1 MATLNY
7 IESDGTPVVTGAT
20 AEKASVALVEDSI
33 PRRQRNGYVAD
44 IGGGFP
50 DLSRKINITPV
61 SQGNYITSPG
71 TGWVSAR
78 CVTRPGGAMNITY
91 ITLRCT
97 YKNETDHTNYVTIS
111 ESMIYTVGEYGIGC
125 SLPVCKGDKVYVIYE
140 RIRNLELWFV
150 PCKAA
155 L

>member
-7 IESDGTPVVTGAT
+7 IKSDGTPVVTGAT

-44 IGGGFP
+44 IEGGFP
-50 DLSRKINITPV
+50 DIQRKINITPV
-61 SQGNYITSPG
+61 SHGSYITAPG

-78 CVTRPGGAMNITY
+78 CVTYPGGAMNITY
-91 ITLRCT
+91 IALQCT
-97 YKNETDHTNYVTIS
+97 YKNETNRMNYVTIS
-111 ESMIYTVGEYGIGC
+111 ESMVYTVGEYGIGC
-125 SLPVCKGDKVYVIYE
+125 SLPVCKGDKVYVNYE